1 MELVTDNLEAC
12 QRKIA
17 YKQTLCLV
25 SVEKVL
31 LYGDLEVMCTVLV
44 ALNFNPADVVH
55 PEVILLDVNNSR
67 DVLVYAI

>member
-1 MELVTDNLEAC
+1 
-12 QRKIA
+12 
-17 YKQTLCLV
+17 
-25 SVEKVL
+25 
-31 LYGDLEVMCTVLV
+31 MCTVLV

>member
-17 YKQTLCLV
+17 YKQTLGLV

-31 LYGDLEVMCTVLV
+31 FDGDLEVMCTVLV

-55 PEVILLDVNNSR
+55 PEVILLDVNHSR